1 MEKNSSALTEDEKKP
16 NHPVMIAQKRP
27 GANAPAAIAV
37 LLFSVIFVAGLVFV
51 VSRKADDKIRPLSS
65 SAAPAA
71 RPSYGYLNP
80 KVVINPDSV
89 STVAPGTQNAQVL
102 KFTVVAPPNRDIALY
117 TFNFNFFDF
126 TASVRN
132 IKLFAEGGAQYGG
145 TAPELYQ
152 NQISFRGLPLTIAA
166 GTQKTFEVHL
176 DIGTQLPP
184 VSGYGYPAPPYMGIS
199 LGAIYYNDS
208 TASSMEGL
216 PISRSVLISPT
227 ALAQLNAVLAPTTP
241 PVQTVAPGGTKIM
254 TTHLQLSAGA
264 GADVTLD
271 QLSIGANMDA
281 KPDVLSNIRVY
292 DGDVFLA
299 EIPKLTNKDSN
310 GYWGTAFFPNKL
322 VIAKGSTKVIRVTVN
337 LPTKQTFKFRTGLV
351 GVGYVG
357 AVQFTGQLPL
367 YGNTITV
374 GESPVDVAELSVVVG
389 SNSPASR
396 TVFPG
401 DSGVDFSRV
410 NLSAGANQ
418 KVVIDSLTVALNT
431 NTDASVVKNVRV
443 MAGDIVV
450 AIIPSL
456 TKNKEGYLAGTANL
470 KIPLVIPQG
479 ATKQLS
485 LYGDIVSS
493 AKRGITL
500 KLGIGALSGA
510 SKFKIN
516 GVLPVYGNTMTVGVT
531 RITR

>member
-1 MEKNSSALTEDEKKP
+1 MEKNNSALAEDEKKH
-16 NHPVMIAQKRP
+16 NNPVMIAQKRP

-37 LLFSVIFVAGLVFV
+37 LLFSVVFVAGLVFV

-65 SAAPAA
+65 AAAPVA

-89 STVAPGTQNAQVL
+89 STVAPGTQNVQVL
-102 KFTVVAPPNRDIALY
+102 KFAVVAPPNRDIALY

-132 IKLFAEGGAQYGG
+132 IKLFAEGGVQYST
-145 TAPELYQ
+145 TAPQLYQ
-152 NQISFRGLPLTIAA
+152 NQVAFRGLPLTIAA

-184 VSGYGYPAPPYMGIS
+184 VSGYGYPVPPYMGIS
-199 LGAIYYNDS
+199 LGSIYYNDS
-208 TASSMEGL
+208 TASSMDGL

-227 ALAQLNAVLAPTTP
+227 ALAQLNAVLASTTP
-241 PVQTVAPGGTKIM
+241 PVQTVAPGGTKVM
-254 TTHLQLSAGA
+254 TTHLQLSAGP

-299 EIPKLTNKDSN
+299 EIPKLTNKDAN
-310 GYWGTAFFPNKL
+310 GYWGTAIFPNKL
-322 VIAKGSTKVIRVTVN
+322 VIAKGSAKVLRVTVS
-337 LPTKQTFKFRTGLV
+337 LPTKQTFKFRTGMV

-374 GESPVDVAELSVVVG
+374 GENSVDISELSVVVG
-389 SNSPASR
+389 TNTPTSR

-401 DSGVDFSRV
+401 DSGVDFSRI

-418 KVVIDSLTVALNT
+418 KVVINSLTVALST
-431 NTDASVVKNVRV
+431 NTDVSMVKNVRV
-443 MAGDIVV
+443 MAGDILV
-450 AIIPSL
+450 AVIPTL
-456 TKNKEGYLAGTANL
+456 VKNREGYFAGVANL
-470 KIPLVIPQG
+470 KTSLVIPQG

-485 LYGDIVSS
+485 LYGDIVSP
-493 AKRGITL
+493 AKKGITL
-500 KLGIGALSGA
+500 KLGISALSGA
-510 SKFKIN
+510 SKFKLN
-516 GVLPVYGNTMTVGVT
+516 GVLPVYGNAMTVGVT
-531 RITR
+531 RIMR